1 MVMALRLQHH
11 PWNPSLTHFS
21 TQHQSHNQNSFLSL
35 QKHSLTNFSLRL
47 SLFTTKQT
55 RPHFTLRFATTSQ
68 KEEET
73 QQTETEEPTE
83 EFSQTRL
90 LAQNVP
96 WTSTPEDIR
105 SLFEKH
111 GKVLQVELSMHNKTR
126 NRGLAFVE
134 MGSPEEAVEAMKN
147 LELSEFEGRIIKL
160 NYAKPKK
167 KKTPPPTGAPKP
179 EVLFNVFVANL
190 SYEARSKDLKEFFE
204 TGSGSESIVSAEVIF
219 HDTPRKSSGYGFVSF
234 KSKKQAD
241 EALTE
246 FDGKI
251 FMGRPIRVERSNRF
265 VKLAAEESAKSED
278 ASSEL
283 SVNEAEAN
291 IADNDASS
299 VLSVNEAEANI
310 ADKDASSELS
320 VNEAEPDKAD

>member
-11 PWNPSLTHFS
+11 HPWNPSLHFF
-21 TQHQSHNQNSFLSL
+21 TQHQSHYQNSFLSL
-35 QKHSLTNFSLRL
+35 HNHSITNL

-73 QQTETEEPTE
+73 QQTETDESTE

-96 WTSTPEDIR
+96 WTSTHEDIR

-134 MGSPEEAVEAMKN
+134 MGSPEEALEAMKN

-167 KKTPPPTGAPKP
+167 KKTPPPTGTAAPKP

-204 TGSGSESIVSAEVIF
+204 SGSGSGSVVSAEVIF
-219 HDTPRKSSGYGFVSF
+219 NENPRKSSGYGFVSF
-234 KSKKQAD
+234 KSKKQAE
-241 EALTE
+241 EALSE
-246 FDGKI
+246 FEGKI

-265 VKLAAEESAKSED
+265 VKLSAEESAKSED
-278 ASSEL
+278 ASSPEL
-283 SVNEAEAN
+283 SVNEAETN
-291 IADNDASS
+291 IAENGASS
-299 VLSVNEAEANI
+299 VLSVNEAEVNI
-310 ADKDASSELS
+310 ADKD
-320 VNEAEPDKAD
+320 EAEPDKADDTIA